1 MTTVFLVRHG
11 RTGWNKEQ
19 IFRGHKD
26 VPLDEV
32 GREEAL
38 LVGERLKEKGIKAV
52 FSSPLSRAKETAK
65 AVARSH
71 NVEVQIVEELID
83 LHFGEWE
90 GQSLKEVKKQYPD
103 LYDRWQKAPHQVIF
117 PGGEGLDAVRSRAM
131 EAVKE
136 IIQQYPKEAVALVS
150 HRVVLKVLICALL
163 GLDNSH
169 FWNIAQDTTA
179 LNCFLHRNGAW
190 ICNFLNDTCHLKGV
204 GEEEGK
210 MDF

>member
-1 MTTVFLVRHG
+1 MTTLFLVRHG

-38 LVGERLKEKGIKAV
+38 LVGERLKEEGIKGV
-52 FSSPLSRAKETAK
+52 YSSPLSRAKETAE
-65 AVARSH
+65 AIARIH
-71 NVEVQIVEELID
+71 NAEVQVVEGLID

-90 GQSLKEVKKQYPD
+90 GRSLEEVKKRYPD
-103 LYDRWQKAPHQVIF
+103 LYEQWQEAPHQVIF
-117 PGGEGLDAVRSRAM
+117 PGGEGLAAVNSRAM
-131 EAVKE
+131 RAIED
-136 IIQQYPKEAVALVS
+136 IIQRHPQEAVALVS

-179 LNCFLHRNGAW
+179 INCFHHRNGTW
-190 ICNFLNDTCHLKGV
+190 ICNFLNDTCHLKEV
-204 GEEEGK
+204 GEERGK
-210 MDF
+210 VDF

>member
-1 MTTVFLVRHG
+1 MTTLFLVRHG

-32 GREEAL
+32 GREEAR
-38 LVGERLKEKGIKAV
+38 LVGERLKGEGIKAV
-52 FSSPLSRAKETAK
+52 FSSPLSRASETAQ

-71 NVEVQIVEELID
+71 KVEVQIVEGLID
-83 LHFGEWE
+83 LHFGDWE
-90 GQSLKEVKKQYPD
+90 GQSLKEVQKQYPD
-103 LYDRWQKAPHQVIF
+103 LYAQWQGAPQKVIF
-117 PGGEGLDAVRSRAM
+117 PGGEGLAAVRSRAM
-131 EAVKE
+131 KVVEE
-136 IIQQYPKEAVALVS
+136 IIGNHPQEAVALVS

-179 LNCFLHRNGAW
+179 INCFHHRNGTW
-190 ICNFLNDTCHLKGV
+190 ICNFLNDTCHLTGV
-204 GEEEGK
+204 GEARGK
-210 MDF
+210 VDF

>member
-32 GREEAL
+32 GREEAR
-38 LVGERLKEKGIKAV
+38 LVGDRLKGEGIRAV
-52 FSSPLSRAKETAK
+52 FSSPLSRARETAEAIAQFHK
-65 AVARSH
+65 
-71 NVEVQIVEELID
+71 VEVEILAGLTD

-90 GQSLKEVKKQYPD
+90 GQSRQEVQGRYPD
-103 LYDRWQKAPHQVIF
+103 LYEQWQGAPHEVIF
-117 PGGEGLDAVRSRAM
+117 TGGEDLAAVSSRAM
-131 EAVKE
+131 GAVKD
-136 IIQQYPKEAVALVS
+136 IINRHPQEGVVLVS

-179 LNCFLHRNGAW
+179 INCFHHRNGAW
-190 ICNFLNDTCHLKGV
+190 ICNFLNDTCHVKGV
-204 GEEEGK
+204 GEERGK
-210 MDF
+210 VDF

>member
-19 IFRGHKD
+19 VFRGHKD

-32 GREEAL
+32 GREEAR
-38 LVGERLKEKGIKAV
+38 LVGKRLKGEGIKAV
-52 FSSPLSRAKETAK
+52 FSSPLSRARETAE

-71 NVEVQIVEELID
+71 NVEVQIVEGLID

-90 GQSLKEVKKQYPD
+90 GQSLKEVQKQYPD
-103 LYDRWQKAPHQVIF
+103 LYAQWQGAPHQVIF
-117 PGGEGLDAVRSRAM
+117 PGGEGLAAVRSRAIK
-131 EAVKE
+131 AVEKIVE
-136 IIQQYPKEAVALVS
+136 RHPQEAVALVS

-179 LNCFLHRNGAW
+179 INCFKHRNGTW

-204 GEEEGK
+204 GQKRGK
-210 MDF
+210 VDF

>member
-1 MTTVFLVRHG
+1 MTTLFLVRHG

-26 VPLDEV
+26 IPLDEV
-32 GREEAL
+32 GRQEAL
-38 LVGERLKEKGIKAV
+38 LVGERLKGEGIKAV
-52 FSSPLSRAKETAK
+52 FSSPLSRARETAQ

-71 NVEVQIVEELID
+71 NVEVQVVEGLID

-90 GQSLKEVKKQYPD
+90 GMSLEEVKERYPD
-103 LYDRWQKAPHQVIF
+103 LYAQWQGTPQKVIF
-117 PGGEGLDAVRSRAM
+117 PGGEGLDSVRSRAM
-131 EAVKE
+131 EAVKD
-136 IIQQYPKEAVALVS
+136 IINCHPQEAVALVS

-179 LNCFLHRNGAW
+179 INCFHHRNGTW
-190 ICNFLNDTCHLKGV
+190 ICNFLNDTCHVKGV
-204 GEEEGK
+204 GEERGK
-210 MDF
+210 VDF

>member
-1 MTTVFLVRHG
+1 MTTLFLVRHG

-38 LVGERLKEKGIKAV
+38 LVGERLKGEKIKAV
-52 FSSPLSRAKETAK
+52 FSSPLSRAKETAQAIAQFRK
-65 AVARSH
+65 
-71 NVEVQIVEELID
+71 VEVEVLAGLTD
-83 LHFGEWE
+83 LNFGEWE
-90 GQSLKEVKKQYPD
+90 GMSRKEVQERYPD
-103 LYDRWQKAPHQVIF
+103 LYGQWQGVPHKVIF
-117 PGGEGLDAVRSRAM
+117 PGGEGLAAVRSRAM
-131 EAVKE
+131 KAVKE
-136 IIQQYPKEAVALVS
+136 IIGNHPQEAVALVS

-179 LNCFLHRNGAW
+179 INCFHHRDGTW

-204 GEEEGK
+204 GEERGK
-210 MDF
+210 VDF

>member
-1 MTTVFLVRHG
+1 MTTLFLVRHG

-19 IFRGHKD
+19 VFRGHKD

-32 GREEAL
+32 GREEAR
-38 LVGERLKEKGIKAV
+38 LVGERLKGEGIKAV
-52 FSSPLSRAKETAK
+52 FSSPLSRAKETAE

-71 NVEVQIVEELID
+71 NVEVQIVEGLID

-90 GQSLKEVKKQYPD
+90 GQSLKEVQKQYPD
-103 LYDRWQKAPHQVIF
+103 LYAQWQGAPHEVIF
-117 PGGEGLDAVRSRAM
+117 PGGEGLDAVRSRSMKAVEEIVERHPQEAM
-131 EAVKE
+131 
-136 IIQQYPKEAVALVS
+136 ALVS

-179 LNCFLHRNGAW
+179 INCFKHRNGAW
-190 ICNFLNDTCHLKGV
+190 ICNFLNDTCHVKGV
-204 GEEEGK
+204 GEERGK
-210 MDF
+210 VDF

>member
-1 MTTVFLVRHG
+1 MTTLFLVRHG

-19 IFRGHKD
+19 IFRGTKD

-32 GREEAL
+32 GRAEVL
-38 LVGERLKEKGIKAV
+38 LVGGRLKGEEIRAV
-52 FSSPLSRAKETAK
+52 YSSPLSRAKETAE
-65 AVARSH
+65 AIAGFY
-71 NVEVQIVEELID
+71 NVEVQCLEGLTD

-90 GQSLKEVKKQYPD
+90 GLSLKEVQKQYPD
-103 LYDRWQKAPHQVIF
+103 LYQEWLKTPHQVCF
-117 PGGEGLDAVRSRAM
+117 PGGEGLAAVSSRAM
-131 EAVKE
+131 KAVE
-136 IIQQYPKEAVALVS
+136 DIIKRHPQEAVALVS

-179 LNCFLHRNGAW
+179 INCFHHRNETW

-204 GEEEGK
+204 GEERGK
-210 MDF
+210 VDF